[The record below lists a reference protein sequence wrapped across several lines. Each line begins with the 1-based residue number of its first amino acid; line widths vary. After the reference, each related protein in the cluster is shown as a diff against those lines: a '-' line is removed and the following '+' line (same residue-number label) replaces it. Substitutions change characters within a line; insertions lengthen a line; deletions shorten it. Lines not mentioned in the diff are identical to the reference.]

1 MTRGSGGTVTCN
13 RDCGGASA
21 KRKRSERA
29 CTSMP
34 PTRIYVRLNGYERP
48 FKMIDIDLP
57 QPYGRCVRARRPTYG
72 RCVSKGAAPYGRQT
86 RILT

>member
-1 MTRGSGGTVTCN
+1 MVTRGSGGTVTCN

-57 QPYGRCVRARRPTYG
+57 QPESAVRAQLIFRAHAKLQRGALPT
-72 RCVSKGAAPYGRQT
+72 GAKRAS
-86 RILT
+86 

>member
-1 MTRGSGGTVTCN
+1 MVTRGSGGTVTCN

-48 FKMIDIDLP
+48 FKMID
-57 QPYGRCVRARRPTYG
+57 T
-72 RCVSKGAAPYGRQT
+72 GAAYGHGALRT
-86 RILT
+86 GAA